1 MNSAASIEVKGWCP
15 GALRPMLSGD
25 GLIVRI
31 RPFCGAFSLEQA
43 RGLADLAR
51 RLGNGHIDL
60 TRRANLQLRGLVE
73 ERLPELHAA
82 LGKLDLIDPDAET
95 EAKRNLMVAPLA
107 GLDPV
112 EKRDVRPIA
121 RAIAEGLA
129 TDERL
134 RALPAK
140 FGLLVDGGGTVSIAA
155 ERADIAL
162 LAIDAGI
169 ALGLDMRAGTQWLG
183 AVSPDTA
190 APVALLAAR
199 AFLDAAGPATRLRLR
214 GLPADGIAQV
224 VATLMPMLRPCEVVR
239 STTGRTLGA
248 FGAAVGVAAPFGR
261 LEAEQLRCLSSLAEE
276 SGATELRSSPW
287 RTVYFGAR
295 DAAAAWQAAE
305 AARLV
310 GLIVDTDDPLL
321 RIEACPGAPDCK
333 SSSVDARGD
342 ARRLAA
348 LAAAQG
354 YDGSIHVS
362 GCAKGC
368 ARSAPSELVLVGK
381 AGRYHLVRNATTRG
395 PVERIIGTDEF
406 PALFE
411 GSRDV

>member
-1 MNSAASIEVKGWCP
+1 MSAAASIEVKGWCP
-15 GALRPMLSGD
+15 GALRPMQSGD
-25 GLIVRI
+25 GLIVRL
-31 RPFCGAFSLEQA
+31 RPFCGAFKLKQA
-43 RGLADLAR
+43 HGLADLAR

-60 TRRANLQLRGLVE
+60 TRRANLQLRGLLDE
-73 ERLPELHAA
+73 HMPELQVE

-95 EAKRNLMVAPLA
+95 ENTRNLMVAPLA

-112 EKRDVRPIA
+112 EKLDVRPIA

-129 TDERL
+129 VDQRL

-162 LAIDAGI
+162 LAIEGGV
-169 ALGLDMRAGTQWLG
+169 ALGLDTPAGTQWLG
-183 AVSPDTA
+183 ATSPDAAAATA
-190 APVALLAAR
+190 LVAAR
-199 AFLDAAGPATRLRLR
+199 AFLDAAGPATRLRMR
-214 GLPADGIAQV
+214 GLPVDR
-224 VATLMPMLRPCEVVR
+224 VAAVLGPMLRPCRVVR
-239 STTGRTLGA
+239 PATGRTLGA

-261 LEAEQLRCLSSLAEE
+261 LEAEQLRRLSSLAEE
-276 SGATELRSSPW
+276 AGATELRLSPW

-295 DAAAAWQAAE
+295 DAAAARQAVE

-310 GLIVDTDDPLL
+310 GLILDVDDPLL
-321 RIEACPGAPDCK
+321 RIEACPGAPDCQ

-348 LAAAQG
+348 LASANG

-368 ARSAPSELVLVGK
+368 ARSAPSKLVLVGQ
-381 AGRYHLVRNATTRG
+381 AGRYHLMRNATTRG
-395 PVERIIGTDEF
+395 SVERIIGVEDF

-411 GSRDV
+411 ASRDV

>member
-1 MNSAASIEVKGWCP
+1 MSAAASIEVKGWCP
-15 GALRPMLSGD
+15 GALRPMQSGD
-25 GLIVRI
+25 GLIVRL
-31 RPFCGAFSLEQA
+31 RPFCGAFSLKQA

-51 RLGNGHIDL
+51 QLGNGHIDL
-60 TRRANLQLRGLVE
+60 TRRANLQLRGLPDE
-73 ERLPELHAA
+73 HMPELQVE

-95 EAKRNLMVAPLA
+95 EATRNLMVAPLA
-107 GLDPV
+107 GLDPA
-112 EKRDVRPIA
+112 EKLDVRPIA
-121 RAIAEGLA
+121 RAIAEGLVA
-129 TDERL
+129 DQRL

-140 FGLLVDGGGTVSIAA
+140 FGLLVDDGGTVSIAA

-162 LAIDAGI
+162 LAIEGGI
-169 ALGLDMRAGTQWLG
+169 ALGLDTPAGTQWLG
-183 AVSPDTA
+183 ATSPDA
-190 APVALLAAR
+190 AAAAALLAAC
-199 AFLDAAGPATRLRLR
+199 AFLDAAGPATRIRMR

-261 LEAEQLRCLSSLAEE
+261 LEAEQLCCLSSLAEE
-276 SGATELRSSPW
+276 SGATELRLSPW

-295 DAAAAWQAAE
+295 DAAAARQAAE
-305 AARLV
+305 AAHLV

-321 RIEACPGAPDCK
+321 QVEACPGAPDCQ

-348 LAAAQG
+348 LAATHG

-368 ARSAPSELVLVGK
+368 ARSAPSSLVLVGK
-381 AGRYHLVRNATTRG
+381 AGLYGLVRNATTRG
-395 PVERIIGTDEF
+395 SVERIIGSEDF

-411 GSRDV
+411 ASRDG

>member
-1 MNSAASIEVKGWCP
+1 MSAAASIEVKGWCP
-15 GALRPMLSGD
+15 GALQPMQSGD
-25 GLIVRI
+25 GLIVRL
-31 RPFCGAFSLEQA
+31 RPFCGAFSLKQA

-60 TRRANLQLRGLVE
+60 TRRANLQLRGLPDE
-73 ERLPELHAA
+73 HMPELQVE

-95 EAKRNLMVAPLA
+95 EATRNLMVAPLA
-107 GLDPV
+107 GLDPA
-112 EKRDVRPIA
+112 EKLDVRPIA

-129 TDERL
+129 ADQRL

-162 LAIDAGI
+162 LAIEGGI
-169 ALGLDMRAGTQWLG
+169 ALGLDTPAGSQWLG
-183 AVSPDTA
+183 ATSPYA
-190 APVALLAAR
+190 AAAAALLAAR
-199 AFLDAAGPATRLRLR
+199 AFLDAAGPATRIRMR
-214 GLPADGIAQV
+214 GLPVDR
-224 VATLMPMLRPCEVVR
+224 VAAVLGPMLRPCRVVLPAM
-239 STTGRTLGA
+239 GRTLGA

-261 LEAEQLRCLSSLAEE
+261 LEAEQLRRLSSLAEE
-276 SGATELRSSPW
+276 AGATELRLSPW

-295 DAAAAWQAAE
+295 DTAAARQAVDAT
-305 AARLV
+305 RRS
-310 GLIVDTDDPLL
+310 GLIVDPDDPLL
-321 RIEACPGAPDCK
+321 QIEACPGAPDCQ

-348 LAAAQG
+348 LAATHG

-381 AGRYHLVRNATTRG
+381 AGRYGLVRNATTRG
-395 PVERIIGTDEF
+395 SVERIIGSEDF

-411 GSRDV
+411 ASRDG